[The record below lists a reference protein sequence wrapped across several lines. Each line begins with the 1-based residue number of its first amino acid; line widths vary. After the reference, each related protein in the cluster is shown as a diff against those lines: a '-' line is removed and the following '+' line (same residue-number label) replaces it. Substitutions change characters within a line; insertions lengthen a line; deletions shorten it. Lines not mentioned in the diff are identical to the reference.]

1 MGHAILNLERR
12 ELHGFCDDLPEP
24 IVALPIVT
32 ASRGRGM
39 TLALK
44 YPGALV
50 TLTERGRPCRFSS
63 IDDIMLELDGAPNVD
78 PSRLVVEVAN
88 WHRA

>member
-1 MGHAILNLERR
+1 MGNATLNLERR
-12 ELHGFCDDLPEP
+12 KLHSFCDDLPEP
-24 IVALPIVT
+24 IIACPVVT

-50 TLTERGRPCRFSS
+50 TLTERGRPYRFNS

-78 PSRLVVEVAN
+78 QSCLVVEVAN